1 MLICDKDAFVSVSGA
16 TKKEYL
22 ERKVSSELEKIMS
35 DRKTVLLNKSNNSVI
50 PLHNDDEETSYN
62 SQVIAPI
69 IAEGDEIGAVII
81 LSKEDDVELG
91 DVETKLVETA
101 AAFLGKQMEQ

>member
-1 MLICDKDAFVSVSGA
+1 MMMKKQNISV
-16 TKKEYL
+16 
-22 ERKVSSELEKIMS
+22 
-35 DRKTVLLNKSNNSVI
+35 KS
-50 PLHNDDEETSYN
+50 
-62 SQVIAPI
+62 
-69 IAEGDEIGAVII
+69 GDEIGAVII

>member
-1 MLICDKDAFVSVSGA
+1 MICDKDAFISVSGA
-16 TKKEYL
+16 PKKEYI
-22 ERKVSSELEKIMS
+22 ERKVSNELEKIMN
-35 DRKTVLLNKSNNSVI
+35 DRKTVLLNKSSGSVV
-50 PLHNDDEETSYN
+50 PLHNDDEETEYI